1 MTTISGTQQ
10 IIAQSEM
17 FCYIDSCRFQVAA
30 DVLPD
35 RIGKGVRLRFSIPRA
50 RLIVDN
56 AAVEGQI
63 HGHHAETGF
72 SFSIKFPDID
82 SFPVREISVAFPSH
96 FRHISGKI
104 AVQSTVIP
112 RHPITW
118 NCAIICSPFANPI
131 FTSMQFRLPMTDLH
145 GYYTRKRIKMSTD

>member
-63 HGHHAETGF
+63 HGHHEETGF
-72 SFSIKFPDID
+72 LLRGRLRGSPRSHKPRQLG
-82 SFPVREISVAFPSH
+82 STPSPATIYQPS
-96 FRHISGKI
+96 R
-104 AVQSTVIP
+104 
-112 RHPITW
+112 
-118 NCAIICSPFANPI
+118 
-131 FTSMQFRLPMTDLH
+131 D
-145 GYYTRKRIKMSTD
+145 